1 MFKQKFHHNKIVD
14 FTLKAIVL
22 SEMVLIVFG
31 LGDTFF
37 GMYLLSKCAAKM
49 LNAKNPIVSNNRF
62 SEP

>member
-31 LGDTFF
+31 LGVVIIGLINGDFKDASF
-37 GMYLLSKCAAKM
+37 GIY
-49 LNAKNPIVSNNRF
+49 R
-62 SEP
+62 